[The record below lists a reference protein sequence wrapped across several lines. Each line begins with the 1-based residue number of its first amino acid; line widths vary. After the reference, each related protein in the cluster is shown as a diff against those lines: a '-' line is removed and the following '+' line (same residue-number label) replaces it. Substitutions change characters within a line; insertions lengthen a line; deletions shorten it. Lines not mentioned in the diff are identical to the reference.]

1 MAEDKLKDPAEKV
14 SGKKEEQQ
22 TQDDMSSVDISELT
36 FEDFQAAPA
45 IVARTPHPFEGY
57 PYKKV
62 MIDGREVNATFII
75 ALNPK
80 EIVPQDP
87 SGKGIS
93 ITTGQGKAKREVK
106 VDIKSSHSRLVI
118 DYEEGGVNRACT
130 FQGEYPLKDGRVFP
144 NCAYV
149 PSHSCRAQIMF
160 KLDPREGRI
169 MLDRRYVLPDPK
181 QLNRLRRIFEMI
193 VNPQLRAE
201 RLAKGITGESEESL
215 DDMPEE

>member
-1 MAEDKLKDPAEKV
+1 MAEAKLKDPAENE
-14 SGKKEEQQ
+14 SDKKEEQQ
-22 TQDDMSSVDISELT
+22 TQDDMSSVDISSLT

-45 IVARTPHPFEGY
+45 TVARTPHPFEGY

-62 MIDGREVNATFII
+62 MVDGREVNATFIV

-93 ITTGQGKAKREVK
+93 VVTGQGKAKREVK
-106 VDIKSSHSRLVI
+106 VDIKSAHSRLVV

-130 FQGEYPLKDGRVFP
+130 FEGEYLLKDGQMFP
-144 NCAYV
+144 NCAFI

-160 KLDPREGRI
+160 KLDKREGRI
-169 MLDRRYVLPDPK
+169 LLDRRYVLPDPK

-201 RLAKGITGESEESL
+201 RLAKGITGESDESL

>member
-1 MAEDKLKDPAEKV
+1 MANDKLTDPAEKV

-22 TQDDMSSVDISELT
+22 TQDDMSSVDASTLS
-36 FEDFQAAPA
+36 FEDFQPAPET
-45 IVARTPHPFEGY
+45 VARTPHPFEGY

-62 MIDGREVNATFII
+62 MIEGKEVNATFII

-80 EIVPQDP
+80 EIVTQDP
-87 SGKGIS
+87 SGKGV
-93 ITTGQGKAKREVK
+93 TVMEGKGKMKREVK
-106 VDIKSSHSRLVI
+106 HDIRSSHSRITV
-118 DYEEGGVNRACT
+118 DYEEGGVNRAWV
-130 FQGEYPLKDGRVFP
+130 FDREYPLKDGQVFP
-144 NCAYV
+144 NCSFV
-149 PSHSCRAQIMF
+149 SSHSSRAQIMF
-160 KLDPREGRI
+160 KLDRREGRI
-169 MLDRRYVLPDPK
+169 LLDRRYVLPDPK

>member
-1 MAEDKLKDPAEKV
+1 MANDKLKDPAEKV
-14 SGKKEEQQ
+14 AGKKEEEQ
-22 TQDDMSSVDISELT
+22 TQDDMSLVDVSSLT
-36 FEDFQAAPA
+36 FEDFQPAPA
-45 IVARTPHPFEGY
+45 TVARTPHPFEGY

-62 MIDGREVNATFII
+62 MVDGKEMNATFII

-80 EIVPQDP
+80 EVVPQDP

-93 ITTGQGKAKREVK
+93 ITEQKGKMKREVK
-106 VDIKSSHSRLVI
+106 RDIRSSHSRI
-118 DYEEGGVNRACT
+118 TRDYEEGGVNRSWV
-130 FQGEYPLKDGRVFP
+130 FDREFPLKDGQVFP
-144 NCAYV
+144 NCCFI
-149 PSHSCRAQIMF
+149 PSHSSRAQIMF
-160 KLDPREGRI
+160 KLEKRESRI
-169 MLDRRYVLPDPK
+169 LLDRRYVLPDPK